1 MSGESIDQLDN
12 LGARRVPVG
21 IRAVITE
28 VRGKSALPVRREQP
42 QRVPALATPR
52 VRDLATLDY
61 DVVDRPLTEEVTG
74 GEPGVA
80 GAYDN
85 SREALDGE
93 APQVTATVTSV
104 GFVSASNTAE
114 RFWD

>member
-12 LGARRVPVG
+12 LGARHVAVG
-21 IRAVITE
+21 VRAV
-28 VRGKSALPVRREQP
+28 VPKARKPALPVRRQEP
-42 QRVPALATPR
+42 KRIPTLTPPR

>member
-1 MSGESIDQLDN
+1 MRPTDLGQCSIL
-12 LGARRVPVG
+12 V
-21 IRAVITE
+21 
-28 VRGKSALPVRREQP
+28 EQ
-42 QRVPALATPR
+42 VFECYR